1 MFRNFSVKNKMTDF
15 CLVVEG
21 CEFWVPRGYLG
32 TISPFFRKLC
42 YETTGKEGRAVLENS
57 DIGKED
63 MADFLNIAFDCAEI
77 EGNPEQTP
85 KMKHN
90 YVYFREKFQSYL

>member
-42 YETTGKEGRAVLENS
+42 YETAGKEGRAVLEKKIWRIFS
-57 DIGKED
+57 ISHSIVLKLKVI
-63 MADFLNIAFDCAEI
+63 LN
-77 EGNPEQTP
+77 
-85 KMKHN
+85 KHQ
-90 YVYFREKFQSYL
+90 K